1 MGSGRPAPNQVDYNP
16 PWSPQPSQE
25 PPMLQTTTRQKKT
38 SDPARRVSRA
48 SILPDLPR
56 TIKTPTS
63 KSTQFPPSQPSEY
76 VHKPSTSLRTSYQT
90 SYVHNPA
97 DPRPSS
103 SRHPE
108 PKPSKSKTPKSS
120 FNQLTSPVPP
130 NIALAMPYTG
140 SLPPVAKSTDPA
152 VRRSSKNKDKDRDRD
167 LRGRERDRLPDTHGR
182 KAAREASRDPYDTRQ
197 QIYHSATLGRD
208 FKERLDENGALPKSS
223 GHRRHL
229 TEDDVMTLKVDCI
242 FLPLFSQPDH
252 FYSPKL
258 VSATRR
264 K

>member
-25 PPMLQTTTRQKKT
+25 PPMLQTTTRQKKS

-63 KSTQFPPSQPSEY
+63 KSTQYPPSLSSEY

-130 NIALAMPYTG
+130 SIALSMPYTG
-140 SLPPVAKSTDPA
+140 SLPPVTKSTDPA
-152 VRRSSKNKDKDRDRD
+152 VRRSSKSKDKDRDRD

-182 KAAREASRDPYDTRQ
+182 KTPREASRDPYDTRQ
-197 QIYHSATLGRD
+197 QIYHTATLGRD

-229 TEDDVMTLKVDCI
+229 TEDDAMTLKVNCI
-242 FLPLFSQPDH
+242 FISLF
-252 FYSPKL
+252 L
-258 VSATRR
+258 T
-264 K
+264 